1 MTQEADSLTRIT
13 LRPAVAEDFD
23 YCANLYF
30 AGIEWMFEEL
40 KLGRVAQVA
49 GFRLRWEATQVQ
61 IIQLN
66 AADVGWLQSMVED
79 DTLFLAQIF
88 VDPAFQRRGIGTEVM
103 KGLIAGAA
111 QARRAVTLGVVKT
124 NPAMRLFRRLGF
136 RITHDDDRK
145 FYMKREAGAV
155 SFV

>member
-1 MTQEADSLTRIT
+1 VTQEVGSLTRIT

-30 AGIEWMFEEL
+30 AGIEWMVEEL
-40 KLGRVAQVA
+40 KLDRVAQVG
-49 GFRLRWEATQVQ
+49 GFRPRWEVTQVQ

-66 AADVGWLQSMVED
+66 AADVGWLQSVVEA
-79 DTLFLAQIF
+79 DTVFLAQIF
-88 VDPAFQRRGIGTEVM
+88 VDAAFRGRGIGTEVM
-103 KGLIAGAA
+103 KRLIAKAA

-124 NPAMRLFRRLGF
+124 NPAMRLYRRLGF

-145 FYMKREAGAV
+145 FYMKREAATV